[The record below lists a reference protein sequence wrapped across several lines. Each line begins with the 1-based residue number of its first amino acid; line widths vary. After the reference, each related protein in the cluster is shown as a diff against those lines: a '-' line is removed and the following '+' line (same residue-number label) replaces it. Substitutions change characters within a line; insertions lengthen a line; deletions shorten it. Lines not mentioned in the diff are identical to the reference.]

1 MGDDKESCFL
11 SRTGDLEVCRA
22 SEVSRR
28 ASGIVVSEF
37 FSFEGVMAECRIVD
51 VEVDDNDDDDGGGVG
66 LLLVR
71 RAFVTAP
78 ASVGIERNLASLP
91 REEVERDD
99 LERDE

>member
-37 FSFEGVMAECRIVD
+37 FSFEGVMAECRIVG
-51 VEVDDNDDDDGGGVG
+51 VEVDDNDDDDDGVG

-99 LERDE
+99 VERDE